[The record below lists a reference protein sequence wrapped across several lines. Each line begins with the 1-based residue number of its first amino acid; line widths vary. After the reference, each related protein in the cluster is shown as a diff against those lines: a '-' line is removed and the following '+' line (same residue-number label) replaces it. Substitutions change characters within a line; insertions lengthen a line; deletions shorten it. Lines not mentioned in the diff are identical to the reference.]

1 MENNENIDFDKLL
14 QESRELCDMIAQNDI
29 LGQKLNE
36 IFKALTNA
44 MYIQNVKIQELDQT
58 ATDYKNK
65 YEAMQ
70 VKYTNL
76 KSEYDELEK
85 DYDFVYNANE
95 RRKTLLNSIQDCD
108 DED

>member
-1 MENNENIDFDKLL
+1 MENNEDIDFDKLL

-44 MYIQNVKIQELDQT
+44 MYIQNIKIQELDQT

-65 YEAMQ
+65 YEALLVEKNDLQ
-70 VKYTNL
+70 
-76 KSEYDELEK
+76 K
-85 DYDFVYNANE
+85 DYDTLYDLYE
-95 RRKTLLNSIQDCD
+95 RKKNLLDVIQDND
-108 DED
+108 

>member
-1 MENNENIDFDKLL
+1 MENNEDIDFDKLL

-65 YEAMQ
+65 YEALLVEKNDLQ
-70 VKYTNL
+70 
-76 KSEYDELEK
+76 K
-85 DYDFVYNANE
+85 DYDTLYDLYE
-95 RRKTLLNSIQDCD
+95 RKKNLLDVIQDND
-108 DED
+108 